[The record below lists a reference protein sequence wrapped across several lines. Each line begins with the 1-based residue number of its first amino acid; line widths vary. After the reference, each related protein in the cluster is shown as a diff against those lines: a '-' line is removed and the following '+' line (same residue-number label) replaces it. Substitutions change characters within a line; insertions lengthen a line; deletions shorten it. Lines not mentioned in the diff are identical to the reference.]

1 MRENKTNYH
10 LAKINSTIL
19 NINATIPLMKK
30 VAIKSVT
37 QIEMCADWL
46 TGATIDEIDNVVGYE
61 VTFLSGNLLIHC
73 KKS

>member
-30 VAIKSVT
+30 VVIKSVT
-37 QIEMCADWL
+37 QIEICADWL
-46 TGATIDEIDNVVGYE
+46 TGAMIDEIDNVVDYE